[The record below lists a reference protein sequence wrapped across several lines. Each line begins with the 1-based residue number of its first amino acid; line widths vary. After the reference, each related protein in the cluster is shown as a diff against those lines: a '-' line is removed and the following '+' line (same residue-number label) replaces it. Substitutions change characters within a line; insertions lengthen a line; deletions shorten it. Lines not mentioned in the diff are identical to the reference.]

1 MLISANEYSVSIE
14 VRSRFLF
21 GDFTD
26 VKDVLQTPTA
36 FVCRRPSPCKS
47 KNMCV
52 LSCILR
58 WIHYIAVFNV
68 AVLWVY
74 EFAVQVFI
82 SWMISFCCML
92 IVVIAVVAMDYIVFS
107 KLHADIC

>member
-1 MLISANEYSVSIE
+1 M
-14 VRSRFLF
+14 F
-21 GDFTD
+21 
-26 VKDVLQTPTA
+26 
-36 FVCRRPSPCKS
+36 
-47 KNMCV
+47 V

-58 WIHYIAVFNV
+58 WIHYVAVVNV

-74 EFAVQVFI
+74 EYAVQVVV

-92 IVVIAVVAMDYIVFS
+92 IVVIVVVAMDYIVFS

>member
-1 MLISANEYSVSIE
+1 M
-14 VRSRFLF
+14 F
-21 GDFTD
+21 
-26 VKDVLQTPTA
+26 
-36 FVCRRPSPCKS
+36 
-47 KNMCV
+47 V

-58 WIHYIAVFNV
+58 WIHYVAVANV

-74 EFAVQVFI
+74 ECAVQVVV

-92 IVVIAVVAMDYIVFS
+92 IVVIVVVAMDYIVFS